1 MPTAISEM
9 IKSRVIVQ
17 WLQGLSRDA
26 IARDN
31 TISTGAVSNIIN
43 EWTNAL
49 GKYETDALRELAKS
63 LKIAELSPAQ
73 CAIGFRTMKILSEH
87 GIDGE
92 TAEHFIS
99 DTYKKCKDAGVTP
112 SKIVTYIEEL
122 NKFSDQVRL
131 SEIEDYI
138 NQKTAEKG
146 ELDKE
151 VRELK
156 DQISTL
162 EEQKSE
168 LEKSRDLVLEQKR
181 KATEEMKSYFD
192 AKQELD
198 KHQISITE
206 DIPKFAKTVKCIAEY
221 GYEPKKVLEEFD
233 DIQHLAHK
241 RQALEIT
248 TDRME
253 KNLAKL
259 NQDDYSLRNAINLHS
274 ENLSVYNELASIGFG
289 SKELRSLLHIILDI
303 TNSNGITQWL
313 AVDKFFKDLE
323 NQYDAILGFESKKE
337 SLNFEIQI
345 LNEERE
351 KMLQILKAQ
360 PLLGPIVMGLLQR
373 GLTENHILMV
383 AEIYL
388 SLLDRAHS
396 AEDLARGMIKT
407 IDTMMMMT
415 TTGHHIK
422 TTTTSSDKLKETLNK
437 VRQDLSQ
444 LV

>member
-1 MPTAISEM
+1 MPTAIPEM

-26 IARDN
+26 MARDN
-31 TISTGAVSNIIN
+31 NISTGAVSNIIN
-43 EWTNAL
+43 ELTNAL
-49 GKYETDALRELAKS
+49 GRYETDAHEGIG
-63 LKIAELSPAQ
+63 KIAQDCRLSPAQ

-138 NQKTAEKG
+138 NQKTAKKG

-168 LEKSRDLVLEQKR
+168 LEKSRDLVLEQKE
-181 KATEEMKSYFD
+181 KGTEEMKSFFD

-198 KHQISITE
+198 KHKISITE
-206 DIPKFAKTVKCIAEY
+206 DIPKLAKTVKCIAEY

-233 DIQHLAHK
+233 DIQHLTHK

-259 NQDDYSLRNAINLHS
+259 NQDDYSLRRAINLHS
-274 ENLSVYNELASIGFG
+274 ENLSLYNELANIGFG
-289 SKELRSLLHIILDI
+289 SKS
-303 TNSNGITQWL
+303 
-313 AVDKFFKDLE
+313 
-323 NQYDAILGFESKKE
+323 
-337 SLNFEIQI
+337 
-345 LNEERE
+345 
-351 KMLQILKAQ
+351 
-360 PLLGPIVMGLLQR
+360 
-373 GLTENHILMV
+373 
-383 AEIYL
+383 
-388 SLLDRAHS
+388 
-396 AEDLARGMIKT
+396 
-407 IDTMMMMT
+407 
-415 TTGHHIK
+415 
-422 TTTTSSDKLKETLNK
+422 
-437 VRQDLSQ
+437 
-444 LV
+444 

>member
-1 MPTAISEM
+1 M
-9 IKSRVIVQ
+9 
-17 WLQGLSRDA
+17 
-26 IARDN
+26 
-31 TISTGAVSNIIN
+31 
-43 EWTNAL
+43 
-49 GKYETDALRELAKS
+49 AKS

-138 NQKTAEKG
+138 NQKTAKKG

-168 LEKSRDLVLEQKR
+168 LEKSRDLVLEQKK
-181 KATEEMKSYFD
+181 KATEEIKSFFD

-198 KHQISITE
+198 KHKISITE
-206 DIPKFAKTVKCIAEY
+206 DIPKLAKTVKCIAEY

-259 NQDDYSLRNAINLHS
+259 NQDDYSLRRAINLHS
-274 ENLSVYNELASIGFG
+274 ENLSVYNELANIGFG
-289 SKELRSLLHIILDI
+289 SKELRSLLHTILDI

-313 AVDKFFKDLE
+313 AVSKFFKDIE
-323 NQYDAILGFESKKE
+323 NQYDAKLGFESKKE
-337 SLNFEIQI
+337 SLNLRF
-345 LNEERE
+345 RYSRRSE
-351 KMLQILKAQ
+351 K
-360 PLLGPIVMGLLQR
+360 R
-373 GLTENHILMV
+373 CCR
-383 AEIYL
+383 Y
-388 SLLDRAHS
+388 
-396 AEDLARGMIKT
+396 
-407 IDTMMMMT
+407 
-415 TTGHHIK
+415 
-422 TTTTSSDKLKETLNK
+422 
-437 VRQDLSQ
+437 
-444 LV
+444 

>member
-1 MPTAISEM
+1 M
-9 IKSRVIVQ
+9 
-17 WLQGLSRDA
+17 
-26 IARDN
+26 ARDN
-31 TISTGAVSNIIN
+31 NISTGAVSNIIN
-43 EWTNAL
+43 ELTNAL

-87 GIDGE
+87 GIDEE

-112 SKIVTYIEEL
+112 SKIVTYIEDL
-122 NKFSDQVRL
+122 IKFSDKVRL
-131 SEIEDYI
+131 SEIEDYL
-138 NQKTAEKG
+138 NQKTVKNG

-162 EEQKSE
+162 KEQKSE
-168 LEKSRDLVLEQKR
+168 LEKSRDLVLEQKK
-181 KATEEMKSYFD
+181 KATEEMKSFFE

-198 KHQISITE
+198 KHKISMA
-206 DIPKFAKTVKCIAEY
+206 DIPKLAKTVKCIAEY
-221 GYEPKKVLEEFD
+221 GYEPKKVLEAFD
-233 DIQHLAHK
+233 YTQHLDHK
-241 RQALEIT
+241 RQALKIT

-259 NQDDYSLRNAINLHS
+259 HQHDYSLRRAINLHS
-274 ENLSVYNELASIGFG
+274 ENLSVYNELESIGFG
-289 SKELRSLLHIILDI
+289 SKELRSLLHLILDI
-303 TNSNGITQWL
+303 MNSNGITQWL
-313 AVDKFFKDLE
+313 AVDKFFKDIE
-323 NQYDAILGFESKKE
+323 TQYDTKLGFESKKE

-345 LNEERE
+345 LKEERE

-388 SLLDRAHS
+388 SLLDRAYS
-396 AEDLARGMIKT
+396 AEDLAKGMIKT
-407 IDTMMMMT
+407 IDTMMMMITT

-422 TTTTSSDKLKETLNK
+422 STTTSNDKRRETLNK

-444 LV
+444 LDFTN

>member
-1 MPTAISEM
+1 M
-9 IKSRVIVQ
+9 
-17 WLQGLSRDA
+17 
-26 IARDN
+26 ARDN
-31 TISTGAVSNIIN
+31 NISTGAVSNIIN
-43 EWTNAL
+43 ELTNAL
-49 GKYETDALRELAKS
+49 GKYETYALRELVKS

-112 SKIVTYIEEL
+112 SKIVTYIEDL
-122 NKFSDQVRL
+122 VKFSDKVRL
-131 SEIEDYI
+131 SEIEDHI
-138 NQKTAEKG
+138 NQKTAKNREV
-146 ELDKE
+146 EKE

-162 EEQKSE
+162 KEQKSE
-168 LEKSRDLVLEQKR
+168 LEKCRDLVLEQKR

-192 AKQELD
+192 AKEELD
-198 KHQISITE
+198 KHKISITK
-206 DIPKFAKTVKCIAEY
+206 DIPKFAKTIKCITEY

-289 SKELRSLLHIILDI
+289 SRELRILLHIILDI

-313 AVDKFFKDLE
+313 AVDKFFKDIE
-323 NQYDAILGFESKKE
+323 TQYDAKLGFESKIE

-383 AEIYL
+383 AGTYL
-388 SLLDRAHS
+388 SLLHRAYS

>member
-1 MPTAISEM
+1 MPTAIPEM

-26 IARDN
+26 MARDN
-31 TISTGAVSNIIN
+31 NISTGAVSNIIN

-138 NQKTAEKG
+138 NQKTAKKG

-168 LEKSRDLVLEQKR
+168 LEKSRDLVLEQKK
-181 KATEEMKSYFD
+181 KATEEMKSFFD

-198 KHQISITE
+198 KHKISITE
-206 DIPKFAKTVKCIAEY
+206 DIPKLAKTVKCIAEY

-259 NQDDYSLRNAINLHS
+259 NQDDYSLRRAINLHS

-289 SKELRSLLHIILDI
+289 SKELKK
-303 TNSNGITQWL
+303 L
-313 AVDKFFKDLE
+313 ASHNPRYYE
-323 NQYDAILGFESKKE
+323 
-337 SLNFEIQI
+337 
-345 LNEERE
+345 
-351 KMLQILKAQ
+351 LKRNNPMA
-360 PLLGPIVMGLLQR
+360 GC
-373 GLTENHILMV
+373 
-383 AEIYL
+383 
-388 SLLDRAHS
+388 
-396 AEDLARGMIKT
+396 
-407 IDTMMMMT
+407 
-415 TTGHHIK
+415 
-422 TTTTSSDKLKETLNK
+422 
-437 VRQDLSQ
+437 
-444 LV
+444 